1 MIEFGR
7 VVAVDW
13 KSHTVDLKMS
23 SDGRLLQDV
32 RVASQSA
39 SSDSGLSDLP
49 KPGAVDNVTG
59 LPKTNS
65 DRSVIAVVAFYYD
78 LPVVIAFLHPQ
89 ASQLRLNDEERMMN
103 RHASDVYHTIDKNG
117 NMELRHPSG
126 LFIRIATDTAHEDL
140 APKSH
145 GEKWQIKRNTEKQVH
160 LHIEQAGGK
169 ATLDIAP
176 DGSIAITTA
185 TTVSVNATG
194 NATVTSGGNVSV
206 TATGTAKVQAGG
218 KATVKGA
225 SIDLDA
231 GSAMKGIVQGDC
243 VCAFTGQP
251 HGQFSAKVKGSM

>member
-13 KSHTVDLKMS
+13 KSHTVDLIMS
-23 SDGRLLQDV
+23 GDGRSLQDV
-32 RVASQSA
+32 RVMSSSA

-49 KPGAVDNVTG
+49 KPGAVDNITG

-65 DRSVIAVVAFYYD
+65 DRSVIAVVAFYSD
-78 LPVVIAFLHPQ
+78 LPVVIGFIHPQ
-89 ASQLRLNDEERMMN
+89 TSQLRLKDDERMMN
-103 RHASDVYHTIDKNG
+103 RHASDVYHTIDKDG

-145 GEKWQIKRNTEKQVH
+145 GEKWQIKRNTDKQVH

-185 TTVSVNATG
+185 TTVSVDATG
-194 NATVTSGGNVSV
+194 NATVTSGGNVEV
-206 TATGTAKVQAGG
+206 NATGTAKVIAGG
-218 KATVKGA
+218 KATVKA
-225 SIDLDA
+225 SAIDLDGG
-231 GSAMKGIVQGDC
+231 GSMKGVVTGDC

-251 HGQFSAKVKGSM
+251 HGHLSATVKASA